1 MNSGSLLPVPY
12 RRTTAVQERLDA
24 ARAGV
29 LAAAEQQVRAQG
41 WAGCSVAAVA
51 GAAGVATGT
60 VYRHL
65 PDKGT
70 LLVEVFRTASQREVD
85 AVAAA
90 AAGAGTAPARAVR
103 CVEVFAQRAFSAP
116 RLAYAL
122 LAEPA
127 TPEVEAARL
136 EYRRAYRAVFA
147 ALVTDGVTRGELPD
161 QDAEVTAAAVV
172 GALAE
177 VLVVPLREGALP
189 RHTLHALTAT
199 TLRTLGATA

>member
-1 MNSGSLLPVPY
+1 MNRGSLLPVPY

-24 ARAGV
+24 ARVGV
-29 LAAAEQQVRAQG
+29 LTAAEHQVREHG
-41 WAGCSVAAVA
+41 WGGCTVAAVA
-51 GAAGVATGT
+51 AAAGVATGT

-65 PDKGT
+65 PDKGA

-90 AAGAGTAPARAVR
+90 ASGPAPTPARAVR
-103 CVEVFAQRAFSAP
+103 CVEVFAQRAFAAP

-147 ALVTDGVTRGELPD
+147 ALVAEGVERGELPD
-161 QDAEVTAAAVV
+161 QDPEVSAAAVV

-177 VLVVPLREGALP
+177 VLVVPLHSGSLP
-189 RHTLHALTAT
+189 PSTLTALTRT
-199 TLRTLGATA
+199 VLRTLGAPA